1 MMSWR
6 LVLTDV
12 LLLVLAVLLGFVLGQ
27 RHQDAAWRAR
37 QDEQDKATVT
47 AMQDERARADAL
59 VTRTVQQQLQIDSLR
74 KERQHEIARAT
85 TGQPCLRDAAL
96 RVLEHDTPGIRLVP
110 EPASAAAAA
119 PAAAAA
125 AAGNDAAGAD
135 GTGLGTA
142 DTAGTA
148 DQRFATDTQVGGWI
162 VAAGAAHKAC
172 VQQLDALID
181 WHLKEPLHQAATP

>member
-59 VTRTVQQQLQIDSLR
+59 VTRTVQQQLQIDALR

-110 EPASAAAAA
+110 EPASAVAAT
-119 PAAAAA
+119 PAASATGAGDDAESSGTTSIDATSAA
-125 AAGNDAAGAD
+125 DE
-135 GTGLGTA
+135 
-142 DTAGTA
+142 
-148 DQRFATDTQVGGWI
+148 RFSTDTQVGWWI
-162 VAAGAAHKAC
+162 VAAGAAHNAC
-172 VQQLDALID
+172 VKQLDALID